1 MEDRRLDNI
10 ERALLQHARMRHSEV
25 TVPWDFTAQVMRT
38 VRQKAERG
46 ADFWDIFGRAAR
58 RFAPVG
64 ALAATAACGYAQFM
78 DRALNQAL
86 LAVSLHGGGSVITL
100 AGLMP

>member
-1 MEDRRLDNI
+1 MDDRRLDNL
-10 ERALLQHARMRHSEV
+10 EQALLRSFRARQSAP
-25 TVPWDFTAQVMRT
+25 VPANFTASVMRE

-46 ADFWDIFGRAAR
+46 TSFLDVFSLVAR

-64 ALAATAACGYAQFM
+64 ALAATAACGYAQFV
-78 DRALNQAL
+78 DKVFNQAVL
-86 LAVSLHGGGSVITL
+86 SLSMHSTAGITL

>member
-1 MEDRRLDNI
+1 MDDRRLDNI
-10 ERALLQHARMRHSEV
+10 EQALVRHARARQGV
-25 TVPWDFTAQVMRT
+25 AVPRDFTACVMRE

-46 ADFWDIFGRAAR
+46 ADFLTVFSMVAR

-64 ALAATAACGYAQFM
+64 ALAATAVCGYAQFM
-78 DRALNQAL
+78 DKVFNQAL
-86 LAVSLHGGGSVITL
+86 LSLSMHGAGTITL

>member
-1 MEDRRLDNI
+1 MDDRRLDNI
-10 ERALLQHARMRHSEV
+10 EQALLCHHRARQCAQ
-25 TVPWDFTAQVMRT
+25 VPSDFTARVMRE

-46 ADFWDIFGRAAR
+46 ADFMDVFSLVAR

-78 DRALNQAL
+78 DKVFNQAVL
-86 LAVSLHGGGSVITL
+86 SPSLHSTAGITL